1 MDFISYQSHHIGS
14 IIVPSF
20 SKYYSVGILGGSSF
34 GVSDGDGKGGV
45 GPSNTHLT
53 PHTVYYCIDGA
64 NLV

>member
-1 MDFISYQSHHIGS
+1 MSSWIKDYTFRAYDGY
-14 IIVPSF
+14 SF
-20 SKYYSVGILGGSSF
+20 SLD
-34 GVSDGDGKGGV
+34 DGDGKGGV